1 MGKRSNMILKRKVLS
16 LVVLFISFFNAS
28 FSSFA
33 TDKEVPFQNDWLKTH
48 YQQRLA
54 LFSTQPL
61 EKGDVVFIGDSLTE
75 LGANWAV
82 RFENLKIRNRGI
94 AGDTTYGVLARLD
107 ELESSQPSAVFILI
121 GINDIFNL
129 FYEQQIK
136 KLSDAAA
143 NIAKITSRLNNSL
156 PNTKIF
162 VLGLLP
168 DHRDF
173 ITVMAKEVN
182 RQILS
187 ITNPNF
193 TFLNFHDQFAVDGVM
208 NPELTTDGT
217 HLNRKGYQIWKNV
230 LLPHLDGIQ

>member
-1 MGKRSNMILKRKVLS
+1 MGKRNNMILKRGLLS
-16 LVVLFISFFNAS
+16 LAVLFIACFNAS

-33 TDKEVPFQNDWLKTH
+33 SDKEVPFQNDWLKAH

-75 LGANWAV
+75 SGANWAV
-82 RFENLKIRNRGI
+82 RFNNLKIRNRGI

-129 FYEQQIK
+129 FYEQQIER
-136 KLSDAAA
+136 LSETAG
-143 NIAKITSRLNNSL
+143 NIEMITSRLNNSL

-182 RQILS
+182 RQISS

-193 TFLNFHDQFAVDGVM
+193 TFLNFHDQFTVDGVM
-208 NPELTTDGT
+208 NPKLTTDGT
-217 HLNRKGYQIWKNV
+217 HLNREGYQLWKNE
-230 LLPHLDGIQ
+230 LLPHLDDIQ